1 MAIISDEFID
11 SVVSIGYENKD
22 GELEWIGTGFLVGYN
37 NERNNSV
44 YFVTNYHII
53 ENKKSVLVKFNQLHV
68 ESTANY
74 ILDLYDDNDFPIFTK
89 HPEADIIVVRI
100 MPEVLKSG
108 ESNYNYFSIND
119 DFFKISDMRENDIAE
134 GSIIFGLGYPLNMVD
149 KIKNKPICRLGCIS
163 RISDV
168 IENNNPIEYLV
179 DLPAFPGNSGGPVI
193 IMPNPQL
200 SSHDFNN
207 NSSKIIG
214 IIHSCISYK
223 EECFNEVTGKIENI
237 YEENSGLAL
246 VHPMD
251 LVVQTIELLQS
262 GHYGVTEK

>member
-1 MAIISDEFID
+1 MAIISDKFID
-11 SVVSIGYENKD
+11 SVVSIGDGSKD
-22 GELEWIGTGFLVGYN
+22 EEIEWIGTGFLVGYN
-37 NERNNSV
+37 NGKENIV
-44 YFVTNYHII
+44 YFVTNYHIV

-74 ILDLYDDNDFPIFTK
+74 ILKLYDDNGCPIFTK
-89 HPEADIIVVRI
+89 HPKADIVVIRIV
-100 MPEVLKSG
+100 PEVLKWG
-108 ESNYNYFSIND
+108 ESNYNFFSIKD
-119 DFFKISDMRENDIAE
+119 DFFKISDMRKNDIAE
-134 GSIIFGLGYPLNMVD
+134 GSIIYGLGYPLNMVD

-168 IENNNPIEYLV
+168 IENNNALEYLV

-193 IMPNPQL
+193 FMPNL
-200 SSHDFNN
+200 DGSCCNN
-207 NSSKIIG
+207 NSSSKIIG

-223 EECFNEVTGKIENI
+223 EECFNEVTGTIDNV

-251 LVVQTIELLQS
+251 LVVQTIELSQKATS
-262 GHYGVTEK
+262 I

>member
-1 MAIISDEFID
+1 MAIILDKFID
-11 SVVSIGYENKD
+11 SVVSIGYEIEED
-22 GELEWIGTGFLVGYN
+22 LEWIGTGFLVGYN
-37 NERNNSV
+37 NGEDNLV

-68 ESTANY
+68 ESTTNY
-74 ILDLYDDNDFPIFTK
+74 IVELYDDNGYPIFTK
-89 HPEADIIVVRI
+89 HPQADIIAVRI
-100 MPEVLKSG
+100 VPEVLKSG
-108 ESNYNYFSIND
+108 ESNYNFFSVND
-119 DFFKISDMRENDIAE
+119 DFFKISDMRKNDIAE
-134 GSIIFGLGYPLNMVD
+134 GSIIYGLGYPLNMVD

-168 IENNNPIEYLV
+168 IENNDALEYLV

-193 IMPNPQL
+193 FMPNSQL
-200 SSHDFNN
+200 DGSYCNSNH
-207 NSSKIIG
+207 SSKIIG

-223 EECFNEVTGKIENI
+223 EECFNEATGAIDNV

-251 LVVQTIELLQS
+251 LVVQTIELSQK
-262 GHYGVTEK
+262 GHFGVNKK